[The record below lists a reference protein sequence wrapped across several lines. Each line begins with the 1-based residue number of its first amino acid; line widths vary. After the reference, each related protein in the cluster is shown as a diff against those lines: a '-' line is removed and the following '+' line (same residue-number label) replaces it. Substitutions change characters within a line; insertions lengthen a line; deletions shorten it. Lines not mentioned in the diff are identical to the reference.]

1 MFDIKHVYQGP
12 AAAALAVVAV
22 ASTAHSIDQQK
33 AGARDQKRANQAQ
46 QRIQSIKAARERRKQ
61 VRDAQQAQAQM
72 AAGAQASGTTQTS
85 GYTGG
90 SGSVQ
95 TQLGANLSFLDQV
108 GGLTQ
113 QASMFNQR
121 AATHSSSAATGQA
134 VSGLAMQGASIFS
147 SQIKPGTE

>member
-12 AAAALAVVAV
+12 ETMMYVALTTAAAT
-22 ASTAHSIDQQK
+22 TAYSVDQQK
-33 AGARDQKRANQAQ
+33 AGARDQKRAMKAQA
-46 QRIQSIKAARERRKQ
+46 RIQEVKAARERRKQ
-61 VRDAQQAQAQM
+61 VRAAQQAQAQM

-113 QASMFNQR
+113 QASIFNQR
-121 AATHSSSAATGQA
+121 AATHSSKAATGQA
-134 VSGLAMQGASIFS
+134 ISSLAMQGASLFA
-147 SQIKPGTE
+147 PGGGG